1 MRMYEVLKTF
11 RNYDGAVL
19 IAGND
24 LVECDDNRAAK
35 LRANGIIG
43 CALTEKAVEPAAP
56 VAVAVEPEETA
67 TEPVREV
74 RRVKRGR

>member
-24 LVECDDNRAAK
+24 LVECDDERAAK
-35 LRANGIIG
+35 LRANGIVG
-43 CALTEKAVEPAAP
+43 VALSEKAVAAPAP
-56 VAVAVEPEETA
+56 VAVEVAPQETA
-67 TEPVREV
+67 TEQVRET
-74 RRVKRGR
+74 RKVKRVR